1 MALDALFAV
10 DQAADRLITRAAA
23 CLAATDRRT
32 MTPSLIRALPRRDL
46 IRALTHSARR
56 DLTQALA
63 LRESRFTRLLLG
75 FAEQLEE
82 GWADRLLEAKTAPSR
97 ENGLTAKE
105 PSSRVA
111 DDPATEPVVD
121 GAPPGGWT
129 HEA

>member
-1 MALDALFAV
+1 MELDALIAV
-10 DQAADRLITRAAA
+10 DQAADRLITRAVA
-23 CLAATDRRT
+23 CLAATDQRT

-56 DLTQALA
+56 DLTQVLA

-75 FAEQLEE
+75 FAAQLED
-82 GWADRLLEAKTAPSR
+82 GWDDRLLEAKTAPSR
-97 ENGLTAKE
+97 ENGLTAEE

-121 GAPPGGWT
+121 RAPPGGST